1 MSKYEVISGPNTGK
15 YGPEITPYLS
25 NFHAVNLQG
34 YRYDIIFI
42 DDKNLIKLGI
52 SHVSSLLYHVY
63 IAFLFL
69 WMISKQKSSI

>member
-1 MSKYEVISGPNTGK
+1 MSKYGVISGPNTGK
-15 YGPEITPYLS
+15 YGPETTPYFG

-42 DDKNLIKLGI
+42 DDKKLIKLGI
-52 SHVSSLLYHVY
+52 NHVSSLLYHVY

-69 WMISKQKSSI
+69 WMISKQKYSI